1 MTSLPL
7 TTLRAFVA
15 VIEQG
20 SLGRAA
26 SHLNLTQPTLSRLI
40 KDIEARCG
48 QPVFERHSRGM
59 ALTAAGQTLLPHARQ
74 LLADMTLAGEAMD
87 ALRGLRRGTARVGA
101 VAAAARTILPDAIG
115 QLLAASPELKIEV
128 LEAPDDRLIAA
139 LNDREIDLMIAAQV
153 PPSAAIARIA
163 ECRFDDDYSVFCAAD
178 HPIATAETV
187 TLQDVLRHLW
197 VMPAV
202 GTTPRM
208 LFEQLVVQSGEAL
221 PVVGVETAS
230 LSAMVSFVARS
241 RLLGWLPRPLL
252 RGDEAAGTIRLV
264 NVEALALRR
273 RFFVFKR
280 RAGLLPLAA
289 QRLRDCL
296 PLVDGCTDAP
306 AASAGD
312 PPLGFAYP
320 GSRVNGAS
328 A

>member
-7 TTLRAFVA
+7 NALRAFVA
-15 VIEQG
+15 VVEQG

-40 KDIEARCG
+40 KDVEARCG
-48 QPVFERHSRGM
+48 QPMFERHSRGM

-74 LLADMTLAGEAMD
+74 LLADMAQAGEAMD
-87 ALRGLRRGTARVGA
+87 AIRGLRRGTARIGA

-115 QLLAASPELKIEV
+115 QLLAASPELKVEV

-139 LNDREIDLMIAAQV
+139 LGDREIDLMIAAQV
-153 PPSAAIARIA
+153 PPRADIARIA

-178 HPIATAETV
+178 HPIASAP
-187 TLQDVLRHLW
+187 DVPLRDALGQLW

-202 GTTPRM
+202 GTTPRA
-208 LFEQLVVQSGEAL
+208 LFEQLIVQAGGPL
-221 PVVGVETAS
+221 PVVAVETGS

-252 RGDEAAGTIRLV
+252 RGDEAAGTIRLL
-264 NVEALALRR
+264 NVEALVLRR
-273 RFFVFKR
+273 RFFVFRR

-296 PLVDGCTDAP
+296 PLVA
-306 AASAGD
+306 
-312 PPLGFAYP
+312 
-320 GSRVNGAS
+320 
-328 A
+328 

>member
-7 TTLRAFVA
+7 NTLRAFVA
-15 VIEQG
+15 VVEQG

-26 SHLNLTQPTLSRLI
+26 NDLNLTQPTLSRLI
-40 KDIEARCG
+40 KDIEVRCG

-59 ALTAAGQTLLPHARQ
+59 ALTPAGQTLLPHARQ
-74 LLADMTLAGEAMD
+74 LLADMALAGEAMD

-115 QLLAASPELKIEV
+115 QLLAASPELKVEV
-128 LEAPDDRLIAA
+128 LEAPDDRLIGA

-153 PPSAAIARIA
+153 PLSADIARIA

-178 HPIATAETV
+178 HPIATADAV
-187 TLQDVLRHLW
+187 TLHDVLQQLW

-202 GTTPRM
+202 GTTPRT
-208 LFEQLVVQSGEAL
+208 LFEQLIAAAGETL
-221 PVVGVETAS
+221 PVVGVDTAS
-230 LSAMVSFVARS
+230 SSAMVSFVARS

-252 RGDEAAGTIRLV
+252 RGEEAAGTIRLLD
-264 NVEALALRR
+264 VEALVVRR

-296 PLVDGCTDAP
+296 QLLD
-306 AASAGD
+306 
-312 PPLGFAYP
+312 
-320 GSRVNGAS
+320 
-328 A
+328 